1 MEIFE
6 RCQEINTLLNQSNE
20 QAARNELIK
29 LLDHHEKYKIPYTPL
44 INSLIRETGLFPY
57 LKPDTASWQDRFVFE
72 AFKVDT
78 GLEFPITLHR
88 EQSSLLK
95 QLLDGINLAVSAP
108 TSFGKSFVIDAFISI
123 KNPDNIVII
132 VPTIAL
138 TDETRRRLYP
148 KFSDTHKI
156 ITTTESEPADRNIFI
171 FPQERALSYIN
182 KIKTI
187 DILVID
193 EFYKA
198 SKLFDKERSSSLL
211 RAILKLGSI
220 AKQRYFLAPNISR
233 INENP
238 FTRDMKFISL
248 DFNTVYLDKKDYS
261 SEIGGNENKKSQA
274 LVNILSKNHGKTLIY
289 AGTYA
294 DIDRVSEIIKKNIK
308 NSETPLLASFA
319 NWLERNYSAQWDL
332 ISLVKKSTGIHNGQI
347 HRSLGQIQVKLF
359 EEPHGLNKIVSTSSI
374 IEGVNTSAENV
385 IIWRNK
391 NGKSKLN
398 DFTYKNIIGRG
409 GRMFKH
415 FIGKIFI
422 LDAPPE
428 EEATLL
434 NLTLPD
440 EILPDISSSKYKQD
454 LTNEQIAK
462 IISYQDEMQE
472 LLGFDYESLQKS
484 GTLQG
489 DANLIRHIARDM
501 KENPSEWNGLAFLN
515 SENPYHWE
523 RPLYKAINLLPGKW
537 DIEYSKFVAF
547 VKILS
552 KNWTHSIPQ
561 LLDELAQHRI
571 DISSFFTL
579 ERNVSFKLSSLLN
592 DINTLQKSIFKN
604 SNVEISSFSTKLSHA
619 FLPSVVYDLEE
630 YGLPR
635 MISKKLHK
643 YKIINF
649 LNEDLTIH
657 DTINLL
663 NRYSADHIYKSIP
676 LTEFEKYIINYFFEG
691 IRKPQQL

>member
-6 RCQEINTLLNQSNE
+6 KCQEINTLLGQRDE
-20 QAARNELIK
+20 LAARNELIK
-29 LLDHHEKYKIPYTPL
+29 LLDHHERHKIPYTPL
-44 INSLIRETGLFPY
+44 LNSLIREIGLFPY

-78 GLEFPITLHR
+78 GLEVPITLHR

-95 QLLDGINLAVSAP
+95 QLLDGTNLAVSAP

-123 KNPDNIVII
+123 KKPDNVVII

-156 ITTTESEPADRNIFI
+156 ITTTESEPAERNIFI
-171 FPQERALSYIN
+171 FPQERALSYIS
-182 KIKTI
+182 KIKKI

-198 SKLFDKERSSSLL
+198 SKSFDKERSASLL

-233 INENP
+233 INENL

-248 DFNTVYLDKKDYS
+248 DFNTVYLEKNDYS
-261 SEIGGNENKKSQA
+261 SEIDGDEERKSKA

-294 DIDRVSEIIKKNIK
+294 DIDRVSEIIRKNIK
-308 NSETPLLASFA
+308 KSETPLLASFA
-319 NWLERNYSAQWDL
+319 NWLRENYSESWDL
-332 ISLVKKSTGIHNGQI
+332 ISLVEKSTGIHNGQI
-347 HRSLGQIQVKLF
+347 HRSLGQLQVKLF
-359 EEPHGLNKIVSTSSI
+359 EEMHGLNKIVSTSSI

-385 IIWRNK
+385 IVWRNK

-428 EEATLL
+428 EEATQL

-440 EILPDISSSKYKQD
+440 ELLPDISSSEYKQD

-462 IISYQDEMQE
+462 IISYQDEMHE

-489 DANLIRHIARDM
+489 DANLIRNIARDM
-501 KENPSEWNGLAFLN
+501 RESPAEWSGLAFLN
-515 SENPYHWE
+515 SENPFHWE
-523 RPLYKAINLLPGKW
+523 RPLYKAINMLPGKW

-547 VKILS
+547 VKVLS
-552 KNWTHSIPQ
+552 KNWTHSVPQ
-561 LLDELAQHRI
+561 LLKELAKHNI
-571 DISSFFTL
+571 DIASFFML

-604 SNVEISSFSTKLSHA
+604 SSIEISSFSTKLSHA

-635 MISKKLHK
+635 MLSKKLHG
-643 YKIINF
+643 YNFINF
-649 LNEDLTIH
+649 LNESLTIH
-657 DTINLL
+657 ETISHFNDF
-663 NRYSADHIYKSIP
+663 SADYVCKSLP
-676 LTEFEKYIINYFFEG
+676 LTEFEKYIIKYFYEG
-691 IRKPQQL
+691 IRKPQ